1 MALVLAFVALTEF
14 LPAEPFLQDFMI
26 SKGFSNEEIYDSV
39 LDLYIYFRFPAIL
52 GVGFL
57 AEYLGSAPV
66 LFIGAVF
73 GFATVAMTTWAKSLW
88 VLQVTQLT
96 VSLSTATHMGALFA
110 LVLEITEETSRTWQ
124 THVFW
129 TKAALLLAN
138 FAAGLVGSMLRYEFH
153 VHLFHISEVTLITQ
167 GLSAVIAAVLL
178 WRRGCKP
185 RCRPCRKLW
194 AMTWNSFRQRGVSR
208 WTLWSILTHTVHVMV
223 ATYWTALAR
232 AKTGRQN
239 NSNGYA
245 NSACYLLGGVALFGL
260 SDAKVLSVRDHR
272 WWMVSS
278 MFILS
283 GLLVIL
289 MGASPL
295 LGEVYVWY
303 ILYQLVFRIGS
314 AISTQQVGAEVQEV
328 FMPPSRAGSAYNIA
342 PGAVLHPLQDDL
354 NGQSASQSDTGD
366 TGDSRPPFALLLNMT
381 EVLGSG
387 VQVLVQY
394 VFKHPEILGERTI
407 PMADRFMILGS
418 VSGTAGLLYMFIFD
432 GPMSLASLVKARR
445 SVVVERG

>member
-1 MALVLAFVALTEF
+1 MSMALVLAFVALTEF

-66 LFIGAVF
+66 LFSGALF

-88 VLQVTQLT
+88 VLQVTQFT
-96 VSLSTATHMGALFA
+96 VSISTATHMGALFA
-110 LVLEITEETSRTWQ
+110 LVLEITEETSRSWQ

-138 FAAGLVGSMLRYEFH
+138 FAAGLVGSLLRYELA
-153 VHLFHISEVTLITQ
+153 VEYVVISEVTLITQ
-167 GLSAVIAAVLL
+167 GLSVAVAGMLL

-185 RCRPCRKLW
+185 RCRPCSKLW

-245 NSACYLLGGVALFGL
+245 NSACYLLGGLALFGL
-260 SDAKVLSVRDHR
+260 SDAKVLSVRSHR

-278 MFILS
+278 TFISS

-314 AISTQQVGAEVQEV
+314 AISTEQVGAEVQESC
-328 FMPPSRAGSAYNIA
+328 MAPSR
-342 PGAVLHPLQDDL
+342 GATYITPDAMLRTPLEGTRDNFD
-354 NGQSASQSDTGD
+354 GQSSSQSDVND
-366 TGDSRPPFALLLNMT
+366 TRPPLALLLNIT

-394 VFKHPEILGERTI
+394 GFKHPELFGHRTI
-407 PMADRFMILGS
+407 RMADRFMILGS
-418 VSGTAGLLYMFIFD
+418 AIGTAGILYMFIFD
-432 GPMSLASLVKARR
+432 GPWSLATLVKARR
-445 SVVVERG
+445 SVERG